1 MIINTLLMIIIALLF
16 FVGALDYSFG
26 NRFGIG
32 AKFYEGIQTMGSL
45 ALVMIGIVSLAPLLA
60 DALIP
65 IITPIYSFIGADP
78 ASFANTI
85 LAVDMG
91 GYSLAQEMALNEQA
105 GLFSSVFL
113 GTTFGSTLVFTIPVA
128 LEIVSKDDYEYFSKG
143 ILIGIAAIPFGCIVG
158 GVVGG
163 FDWAIIV
170 YNLIIPIGLSILIII
185 GLQLFPK
192 QTVVLFRLFG
202 KMISVI
208 SIIGLAFIGIQTI
221 TGFTILPNLVPLSES
236 ILIVGKIAIILAG
249 AFPLVHILTVLLK
262 RPLVKLGRVLSVDTN
277 TTGGMIASLAH
288 NIPMFMMVKDMEPK
302 GKIISIA
309 FAVSASFVL
318 GGHLGFI
325 ASINQKMIVPMIVA
339 KLAGGIIAVIIACV
353 TTRNPT
359 EKRGN

>member
-1 MIINTLLMIIIALLF
+1 MTINVLLMIVIALLF
-16 FVGALDYSFG
+16 VVGALDYSFG

-45 ALVMIGIVSLAPLLA
+45 ALVMIGIVSLAPLMA
-60 DALIP
+60 NVLIP
-65 IITPIYSFIGADP
+65 IVTPIYSFFGADP

-113 GTTFGSTLVFTIPVA
+113 GTTIGSTIVFTIPVA
-128 LEIVSKDDYEYFSKG
+128 LEIVKKEDYEYFSKG
-143 ILIGIAAIPFGCIVG
+143 VLIGIAAIPFGCIVG

-163 FDWAIIV
+163 FAWSIIIT
-170 YNLIIPIGLSILIII
+170 NLIIPIGLSVLIII

-192 QTVVLFRLFG
+192 QTVFMFRLFG
-202 KMISVI
+202 KMVSVI
-208 SIIGLAFIGIQTI
+208 SITGLVFIGIESI
-221 TGFTILPNLVPLSES
+221 TGFVILPDLVPLSES

-249 AFPLVHILTVLLK
+249 TFPLMYIITKLLQH
-262 RPLVKLGRVLSVDTN
+262 PLVKLGKVLSVDAN

-288 NIPMFMMVKDMEPK
+288 NIPMFMMIKDMEPR

-325 ASINQKMIVPMIVA
+325 ASIDQEMMMPMIVA
-339 KLAGGIIAVIIACV
+339 KLSGGIIAVVIACAA
-353 TTRNPT
+353 T
-359 EKRGN
+359 KSLKGLKGN